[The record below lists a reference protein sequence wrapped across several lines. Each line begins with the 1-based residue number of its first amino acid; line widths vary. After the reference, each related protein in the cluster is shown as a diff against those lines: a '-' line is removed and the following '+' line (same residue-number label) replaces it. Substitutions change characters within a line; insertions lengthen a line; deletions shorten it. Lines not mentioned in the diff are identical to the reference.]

1 MKGEKR
7 YSKGIREQILQAL
20 GTEEMT
26 TSEIVSAVDGARQ
39 KLSAE
44 LKASSSWVN
53 ANAEGYPLSTKAR
66 LIFFH
71 SNKSFYEK
79 YTSVIHKAGCF
90 LVPRTPYKAEAPQH
104 VCLNLAMENLCFSA
118 FSFFR
123 FIK

>member
-53 ANAEGYPLSTKAR
+53 TEAEGYPLSTKAR
-66 LIFFH
+66 
-71 SNKSFYEK
+71 
-79 YTSVIHKAGCF
+79 
-90 LVPRTPYKAEAPQH
+90 
-104 VCLNLAMENLCFSA
+104 
-118 FSFFR
+118 
-123 FIK
+123 